1 MPKLFPDDDVKST
14 YDVDFRALYRE
25 GYRALL
31 FDVDNTLVPHDAPA
45 DERAKALFSMLNEIG
60 FKCMFIS
67 NNSEPRVK
75 TFCEAVGAFGYIYKA
90 KKPMPGA
97 YEEGMRRMLSD
108 RSTTLFFGDQ
118 LFTDIWGANNACV
131 RSILVKPIHKF
142 REPGQIILKRLL
154 EAPILLSYRM
164 LCSNKRKKWRVPLQ
178 DGRVVF

>member
-1 MPKLFPDDDVKST
+1 MPKLFPDDYVKST
-14 YDVDFRALYRE
+14 YDIDFRALYLE

-45 DERAKALFSMLNEIG
+45 DERAKELFSMLHNEG

-75 TFCEAVGAFGYIYKA
+75 TFCEAVGAFGYVFKA
-90 KKPMPGA
+90 KKPKAFG
-97 YEEGMRRMLSD
+97 YEEGMRRM
-108 RSTTLFFGDQ
+108 STDSTNTLFFGDQ
-118 LFTDIWGANNACV
+118 IFTDIWGANNAGV

-154 EAPILLSYRM
+154 EAPVLLTYR
-164 LCSNKRKKWRVPLQ
+164 LFGSLGRKKWRAPLK

>member
-1 MPKLFPDDDVKST
+1 MPKLFPYDYVKST
-14 YDVDFRALYRE
+14 YDIDFKALYRE

-45 DERAKALFSMLNEIG
+45 DEKAKELFKVLHEVG

-75 TFCEAVGAFGYIYKA
+75 SFCEAVGAFGYVFKA
-90 KKPMPGA
+90 KKPKPFG

-118 LFTDIWGANNACV
+118 LFTDIWGANNAGV
-131 RSILVKPIHKF
+131 RSILVKPILRF
-142 REPGQIILKRLL
+142 REPGQIVLKRLL
-154 EAPILLSYRM
+154 EAPILLSYR
-164 LCSNKRKKWRVPLQ
+164 LFGPRGSKKWRVPLKV
-178 DGRVVF
+178 RCH